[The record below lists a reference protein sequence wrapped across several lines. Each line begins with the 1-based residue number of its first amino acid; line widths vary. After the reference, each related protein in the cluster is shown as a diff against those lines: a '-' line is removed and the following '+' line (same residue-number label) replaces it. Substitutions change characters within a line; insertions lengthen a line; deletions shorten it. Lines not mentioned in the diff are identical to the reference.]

1 MRGFFCCIIL
11 VHQMPKKKQPTDC
24 VAAPQTKT
32 TKHNDAAQT
41 NVSKREK
48 AITKEL
54 QKIGDKRWLLRHKK
68 QLEHELAQLRT
79 NGGNEERRSVKRMD
93 KQDGG
98 CTANDKRAANNKR
111 MKCTTQRRC
120 TRAVSASKALED
132 NEFKLSSYGVFE
144 SGDEEEPTTAKGEH
158 CDGAQKESASLEPC
172 SKENPN
178 PVMDLDGEDF
188 CAQCN
193 VPMRLAPNRAL
204 MVCIRCGCFS
214 SYIDGTTN
222 SMAYGDEIEISS
234 MYCYKRLN
242 HFRLQLAQLQATET
256 SEVPQHIIDKVLE
269 ELNNRGAVKPE
280 DVTIKMIRE
289 ILKKMKQRKCY
300 DHIPQIYSRV
310 TGIPPVRLTPELEEK
325 LRLMFINIQEPF
337 EKHCPP
343 GRRNFLSYKF
353 LLYKMFQLLGLDELL
368 PFMTLLKGK
377 DKLMKQDAIYREC
390 CKELD
395 WTFIPSL

>member
-1 MRGFFCCIIL
+1 
-11 VHQMPKKKQPTDC
+11 MPKRKQPACETIQNKKMKQTD
-24 VAAPQTKT
+24 T
-32 TKHNDAAQT
+32 TQSNI
-41 NVSKREK
+41 SKREK

-54 QKIGDKRWLLRHKK
+54 QEIQNKRWLLRRKK
-68 QLEHELAQLRT
+68 QLENELATIRLSDKKV
-79 NGGNEERRSVKRMD
+79 ESVKPAKISASSNSD
-93 KQDGG
+93 SF
-98 CTANDKRAANNKR
+98 TINNKR
-111 MKCTTQRRC
+111 MKCMTQRRC
-120 TRAVSASKALED
+120 TRAVTAASKPTEE
-132 NEFKLSSYGVFE
+132 NEFKLTSYGVLQ
-144 SGDEEEPTTAKGEH
+144 SDDDEEENVTVDQDNIQTNVTP
-158 CDGAQKESASLEPC
+158 DLC
-172 SKENPN
+172 SKSNANPH

-193 VPMRLAPNRAL
+193 IPMRLAPHRAL
-204 MVCIRCGCFS
+204 MVCVKCGCFS

-256 SEVPQHIIDKVLE
+256 TEVPQKIIDKVLE
-269 ELNNRGAVKPE
+269 ELNGRGVKKPE

-368 PFMTLLKGK
+368 PYMTLLKGK

>member
-1 MRGFFCCIIL
+1 MTKR
-11 VHQMPKKKQPTDC
+11 KQPLCETIHPKETRLGDT
-24 VAAPQTKT
+24 VQKT
-32 TKHNDAAQT
+32 T
-41 NVSKREK
+41 SKRDK

-54 QKIGDKRWLLRHKK
+54 QEIGDKRWLTRRKK
-68 QLEHELAQLRT
+68 QLEHELANLRSNNHKGQPSAPPNEDET
-79 NGGNEERRSVKRMD
+79 NSKSD
-93 KQDGG
+93 TG
-98 CTANDKRAANNKR
+98 CTTSNKR
-111 MKCTTQRRC
+111 MKCTTLRRY
-120 TRAVSASKALED
+120 TRAVSSSKHIEE
-132 NEFKLSSYGVFE
+132 NEVKLTSYGVFQ
-144 SGDEEEPTTAKGEH
+144 SDDEEEEDVKGNQ
-158 CDGAQKESASLEPC
+158 CGIQNGTKQPSDVTPNLC
-172 SKENPN
+172 SKTDANPQ

-204 MVCIRCGCFS
+204 MVCVRCGCFS

-256 SEVPQHIIDKVLE
+256 TEVPQPIIDKVLE
-269 ELNNRGAVKPE
+269 ELHNRGVNKPE

-368 PFMTLLKGK
+368 PYMTLLKGK